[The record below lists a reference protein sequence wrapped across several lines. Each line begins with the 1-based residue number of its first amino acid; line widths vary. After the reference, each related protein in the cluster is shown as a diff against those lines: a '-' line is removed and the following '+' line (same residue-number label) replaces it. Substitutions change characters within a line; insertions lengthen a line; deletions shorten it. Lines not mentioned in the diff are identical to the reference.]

1 MTANGRVT
9 ERTPMTETADIK
21 PLALAFT
28 FGAAS
33 GLLLSRIS
41 MHAAYISSAT
51 SLLAALTLTV
61 ITSADR
67 RQAEILLLFLTSGVF
82 CAATST
88 LTSLGAVAGKPLFAG
103 LAADFRSMIS
113 SIPFPHEGTAPL
125 VNALLTGDRSSLDSS
140 VMNSFRD
147 SGASHILALSG
158 LHLGIIYGILLKVTS
173 IFGKHPTVKAVRSL
187 IIISLCGIY
196 TLATGASPSLVRAFL
211 FILVNETARLTHRS
225 NNPLRVYCAA
235 LFIQTAIDPQVI
247 SSTGFQLSYLAMA
260 GIFLLY
266 PALKKWYPQEEAAG
280 DMLIEKGAGLTES
293 DGLEG
298 VIIDK
303 DAGLTESDRLEGVMI
318 DKGAGLT
325 ERDGLT
331 ESDGLEC
338 MMIDKGCC
346 RARRCWTSW
355 MKTIVSA
362 APRKIWD
369 AAALTISCQ
378 VFTGPLACWKFG
390 TFPKYFLLTNLLSLP
405 LTSAVMLLS
414 VSTSVLFAIGIC
426 PDFLIS
432 LTDSSASLLLF
443 IMKVIS
449 SM

>member
-1 MTANGRVT
+1 MTSNGRVT
-9 ERTPMTETADIK
+9 ERAPMTETADIK

-51 SLLAALTLTV
+51 SLLVALTLTV

-67 RQAEILLLFLTSGVF
+67 RQAEILLLFLTAGVF

-235 LFIQTAIDPQVI
+235 LFIQTAINPQVI

-280 DMLIEKGAGLTES
+280 DMLIEKVAGLTES

-298 VIIDK
+298 V
-303 DAGLTESDRLEGVMI
+303 MN
-318 DKGAGLT
+318 
-325 ERDGLT
+325 
-331 ESDGLEC
+331 
-338 MMIDKGCC
+338 DKGCC

-355 MKTIVSA
+355 MRTIVSA

-378 VFTGPLACWKFG
+378 VFTGPLAWWKFG

>member
-1 MTANGRVT
+1 MTSNGRVT
-9 ERTPMTETADIK
+9 ERAPMTETADIK

-41 MHAAYISSAT
+41 MYAAYISSAT
-51 SLLAALTLTV
+51 SLLVALALTV

-125 VNALLTGDRSSLDSS
+125 VNALLTGDRSSLDDS

-173 IFGKHPTVKAVRSL
+173 IFGKHPTVKAARSL

-235 LFIQTAIDPQVI
+235 LFIQTAINPQVI

-280 DMLIEKGAGLTES
+280 DMLVEKGAGLTES

-298 VIIDK
+298 V
-303 DAGLTESDRLEGVMI
+303 T
-318 DKGAGLT
+318 
-325 ERDGLT
+325 
-331 ESDGLEC
+331 
-338 MMIDKGCC
+338 IDKGCC

-378 VFTGPLACWKFG
+378 VFTGPLAWWKFG

>member
-1 MTANGRVT
+1 MTSNGRVT
-9 ERTPMTETADIK
+9 ERAPMTETADIK

-51 SLLAALTLTV
+51 SLLVALTLTL

-67 RQAEILLLFLTSGVF
+67 RQAEILLLFLTAGVF

-125 VNALLTGDRSSLDSS
+125 VNALLTGDRSSLDDSI
-140 VMNSFRD
+140 MNSFRD

-173 IFGKHPTVKAVRSL
+173 IFGKHPTVKAIRSL

-235 LFIQTAIDPQVI
+235 LFIQTAINPQVI

-298 VIIDK
+298 V
-303 DAGLTESDRLEGVMI
+303 
-318 DKGAGLT
+318 
-325 ERDGLT
+325 
-331 ESDGLEC
+331 
-338 MMIDKGCC
+338 MIDKGCC
-346 RARRCWTSW
+346 RARRCQTSW
-355 MKTIVSA
+355 MKTIVSS

-378 VFTGPLACWKFG
+378 VFTGPLAWWKFG

>member
-1 MTANGRVT
+1 MTSNGRVT
-9 ERTPMTETADIK
+9 ERVPMTETADIK

-41 MHAAYISSAT
+41 VHAAYISSST
-51 SLLAALTLTV
+51 SLLVALTLTV
-61 ITSADR
+61 ISSSDR
-67 RQAEILLLFLTSGVF
+67 RQAEILLLFLTAGVF
-82 CAATST
+82 CAATSA

-125 VNALLTGDRSSLDSS
+125 VNALLTGDRSSLDDS

-187 IIISLCGIY
+187 IIILLCGIY

-235 LFIQTAIDPQVI
+235 LFIQTAINPQVI

-280 DMLIEKGAGLTES
+280 DMLIEK
-293 DGLEG
+293 
-298 VIIDK
+298 
-303 DAGLTESDRLEGVMI
+303 DAGLTESDVLEG
-318 DKGAGLT
+318 G
-325 ERDGLT
+325 
-331 ESDGLEC
+331 
-338 MMIDKGCC
+338 MIDKGCC
-346 RARRCWTSW
+346 RASRCWTSW

-378 VFTGPLACWKFG
+378 VFTGPLAWWKFG

-414 VSTSVLFAIGIC
+414 ISTSVLFTIGIC

>member
-1 MTANGRVT
+1 MTSNGRVT
-9 ERTPMTETADIK
+9 ERAPMTETADIK

-51 SLLAALTLTV
+51 SLLVALTLTL

-67 RQAEILLLFLTSGVF
+67 RQAEILLLFLTAGVF

-173 IFGKHPTVKAVRSL
+173 IFGKHPTVKAARSL

-235 LFIQTAIDPQVI
+235 LFIQTAINPQVI

-280 DMLIEKGAGLTES
+280 DMLIENGAGLTES

-298 VIIDK
+298 V
-303 DAGLTESDRLEGVMI
+303 T
-318 DKGAGLT
+318 
-325 ERDGLT
+325 
-331 ESDGLEC
+331 
-338 MMIDKGCC
+338 IDKGCC

-378 VFTGPLACWKFG
+378 VFTGPLAWWKFG

>member
-1 MTANGRVT
+1 MTSNGRVT
-9 ERTPMTETADIK
+9 ERAPMTETADIK

-51 SLLAALTLTV
+51 SLLVALTLTL

-67 RQAEILLLFLTSGVF
+67 RQAEILLLFLTAGVF

-158 LHLGIIYGILLKVTS
+158 LHLGIIYGILPKVTS

-235 LFIQTAIDPQVI
+235 LFIQTAIDPQII

-266 PALKKWYPQEEAAG
+266 PALKKWYPQKEAAG
-280 DMLIEKGAGLTES
+280 DMLIENGAGLTES

-298 VIIDK
+298 VMIDK
-303 DAGLTESDRLEGVMI
+303 D
-318 DKGAGLT
+318 
-325 ERDGLT
+325 
-331 ESDGLEC
+331 
-338 MMIDKGCC
+338 CC

-355 MKTIVSA
+355 MKTIVSD

-378 VFTGPLACWKFG
+378 VFTGPLAWWKFG

>member
-51 SLLAALTLTV
+51 SLLVALTLTV

-67 RQAEILLLFLTSGVF
+67 RQAEILLLFLTAGVF

-125 VNALLTGDRSSLDSS
+125 VNALLTGDRSSLDDS

-173 IFGKHPTVKAVRSL
+173 IFGKHPTVKAARSL

-235 LFIQTAIDPQVI
+235 LFIQTAINPQVI

-280 DMLIEKGAGLTES
+280 DMLIENGAGLTES

-298 VIIDK
+298 V
-303 DAGLTESDRLEGVMI
+303 MI
-318 DKGAGLT
+318 DKG
-325 ERDGLT
+325 
-331 ESDGLEC
+331 C
-338 MMIDKGCC
+338 CC

-378 VFTGPLACWKFG
+378 VFTGPLAWWKFG

>member
-1 MTANGRVT
+1 MTSNGRVT
-9 ERTPMTETADIK
+9 ERVPMTETADIK

-33 GLLLSRIS
+33 GLLLSHIS

-51 SLLAALTLTV
+51 SLLVALTLTV

-67 RQAEILLLFLTSGVF
+67 RQAEILLLFLTAGVF

-125 VNALLTGDRSSLDSS
+125 VNALLTGDRSSLDDS

-173 IFGKHPTVKAVRSL
+173 IFGKHPTVKDVRSL

-235 LFIQTAIDPQVI
+235 LFIQTAINPQVI

-266 PALKKWYPQEEAAG
+266 PALKKWYPHEEAAG
-280 DMLIEKGAGLTES
+280 DMLIENGAGLTES

-298 VIIDK
+298 V
-303 DAGLTESDRLEGVMI
+303 
-318 DKGAGLT
+318 
-325 ERDGLT
+325 
-331 ESDGLEC
+331 
-338 MMIDKGCC
+338 MIDKGCC
-346 RARRCWTSW
+346 RASRCWTSW

-378 VFTGPLACWKFG
+378 VFTGPLAWWKFG

>member
-1 MTANGRVT
+1 MTSNGRVT
-9 ERTPMTETADIK
+9 ERAPMTETADIK

-51 SLLAALTLTV
+51 SLLVALTLTV

-67 RQAEILLLFLTSGVF
+67 RQAEILLLFLTAGVF

-88 LTSLGAVAGKPLFAG
+88 LTSLGAVTGKPLFAG

-125 VNALLTGDRSSLDSS
+125 VNALLTGDRSSLDVS

-235 LFIQTAIDPQVI
+235 LFIQTAINPQVI

-266 PALKKWYPQEEAAG
+266 PALKKWYPQKEAAG

-298 VIIDK
+298 V
-303 DAGLTESDRLEGVMI
+303 MN
-318 DKGAGLT
+318 
-325 ERDGLT
+325 
-331 ESDGLEC
+331 
-338 MMIDKGCC
+338 DKGCC

-355 MKTIVSA
+355 MRTIVSA

-378 VFTGPLACWKFG
+378 VFTGPLAWWKFG

>member
-1 MTANGRVT
+1 MTSNGRVT
-9 ERTPMTETADIK
+9 ERAPMTETADIK

-51 SLLAALTLTV
+51 SLLVALTLTL

-67 RQAEILLLFLTSGVF
+67 RQAEILLLFLTAGVF

-125 VNALLTGDRSSLDSS
+125 VNALLTGDRSSLDDS

-235 LFIQTAIDPQVI
+235 LFIQTAINPQVI

-280 DMLIEKGAGLTES
+280 DMLIENGAGLTES

-298 VIIDK
+298 
-303 DAGLTESDRLEGVMI
+303 GMI
-318 DKGAGLT
+318 DN
-325 ERDGLT
+325 
-331 ESDGLEC
+331 
-338 MMIDKGCC
+338 GCC
-346 RARRCWTSW
+346 RARRCQTSW

-378 VFTGPLACWKFG
+378 VFTGPLAWWKFG

-405 LTSAVMLLS
+405 LTSAVMLLA

-432 LTDSSASLLLF
+432 LTDSSASLLLS

>member
-1 MTANGRVT
+1 
-9 ERTPMTETADIK
+9 MTETADIK

-41 MHAAYISSAT
+41 VHAAYISSAT
-51 SLLAALTLTV
+51 SLLVALTLTV
-61 ITSADR
+61 ISSSDR
-67 RQAEILLLFLTSGVF
+67 RQAEILLLFLTAGVF
-82 CAATST
+82 CAATSA

-125 VNALLTGDRSSLDSS
+125 VNALLTGDRSSLDDS

-158 LHLGIIYGILLKVTS
+158 LHLGIIYGILLKVTT
-173 IFGKHPTVKAVRSL
+173 IFGKHSTVKAVRSL

-235 LFIQTAIDPQVI
+235 LFIQTAINPQVI

-280 DMLIEKGAGLTES
+280 DMLIEKGAGRTES

-298 VIIDK
+298 V
-303 DAGLTESDRLEGVMI
+303 T
-318 DKGAGLT
+318 
-325 ERDGLT
+325 
-331 ESDGLEC
+331 
-338 MMIDKGCC
+338 IDKGCC

-378 VFTGPLACWKFG
+378 VFTGPLAWWKFG

>member
-1 MTANGRVT
+1 MTSNGRVT

-51 SLLAALTLTV
+51 SLLVALTLTV

-67 RQAEILLLFLTSGVF
+67 RQAEILLLFLTAGVF

-173 IFGKHPTVKAVRSL
+173 IFGKHPMVRAIRSL
-187 IIISLCGIY
+187 IIILLCGIY

-235 LFIQTAIDPQVI
+235 LFIQTAINPQVI

-266 PALKKWYPQEEAAG
+266 PALRKWYPQEEAAG

-298 VIIDK
+298 VI
-303 DAGLTESDRLEGVMI
+303 
-318 DKGAGLT
+318 DKG
-325 ERDGLT
+325 
-331 ESDGLEC
+331 S
-338 MMIDKGCC
+338 C

-378 VFTGPLACWKFG
+378 VFTGPLAWWKFG

>member
-1 MTANGRVT
+1 
-9 ERTPMTETADIK
+9 MTETADIK

-41 MHAAYISSAT
+41 VHAAYISSAT
-51 SLLAALTLTV
+51 SLLVALTLTV
-61 ITSADR
+61 LTSSDR
-67 RQAEILLLFLTSGVF
+67 RQAEILLLFLTAGVF

-125 VNALLTGDRSSLDSS
+125 VNALLTGDRSSLDDS

-211 FILVNETARLTHRS
+211 FILINETARLTHRS

-235 LFIQTAIDPQVI
+235 LFIQTAINPQVI

-298 VIIDK
+298 VI
-303 DAGLTESDRLEGVMI
+303 
-318 DKGAGLT
+318 DKG
-325 ERDGLT
+325 
-331 ESDGLEC
+331 S
-338 MMIDKGCC
+338 C

-378 VFTGPLACWKFG
+378 VFTGPLAWWKFG

>member
-1 MTANGRVT
+1 MTSNGRVT
-9 ERTPMTETADIK
+9 ERVPMTETADIK

-51 SLLAALTLTV
+51 SLLAALTLTL

-67 RQAEILLLFLTSGVF
+67 RQAEILLLFLTAGVF

-173 IFGKHPTVKAVRSL
+173 IFGKHPTIKAVRSL

-235 LFIQTAIDPQVI
+235 LFIQTAINPQVI

-280 DMLIEKGAGLTES
+280 DMLIGKGAGLTES
-293 DGLEG
+293 DVLEG
-298 VIIDK
+298 
-303 DAGLTESDRLEGVMI
+303 G
-318 DKGAGLT
+318 
-325 ERDGLT
+325 
-331 ESDGLEC
+331 
-338 MMIDKGCC
+338 MIDKGCC
-346 RARRCWTSW
+346 RASRCWTSW

-378 VFTGPLACWKFG
+378 VFTGPLAWWKFG

>member
-1 MTANGRVT
+1 MTSNGRVT
-9 ERTPMTETADIK
+9 ERAPMTETADIK

-51 SLLAALTLTV
+51 SLLVALTLTL

-67 RQAEILLLFLTSGVF
+67 RQAEILLLFLTAGVF

-173 IFGKHPTVKAVRSL
+173 IFGKHPTIKAVRSL

-235 LFIQTAIDPQVI
+235 LFIQTAINPQMI

-298 VIIDK
+298 V
-303 DAGLTESDRLEGVMI
+303 
-318 DKGAGLT
+318 
-325 ERDGLT
+325 
-331 ESDGLEC
+331 
-338 MMIDKGCC
+338 MIDKGCC
-346 RARRCWTSW
+346 RASRCWTSW

-378 VFTGPLACWKFG
+378 VFTGPLAWWKFG

>member
-1 MTANGRVT
+1 MTSNGRVT
-9 ERTPMTETADIK
+9 ERAPMTETADIK

-51 SLLAALTLTV
+51 SLLVALTLTL

-67 RQAEILLLFLTSGVF
+67 RQAEILLLFLTAGVF

-125 VNALLTGDRSSLDSS
+125 VNALLTGDRSSLDDS

-147 SGASHILALSG
+147 SGVSHILALSG

-173 IFGKHPTVKAVRSL
+173 IFGKHPTVKAIRSL

-235 LFIQTAIDPQVI
+235 LFIQTAINPQVI

-298 VIIDK
+298 V
-303 DAGLTESDRLEGVMI
+303 
-318 DKGAGLT
+318 
-325 ERDGLT
+325 
-331 ESDGLEC
+331 
-338 MMIDKGCC
+338 MIDKGCC
-346 RARRCWTSW
+346 RARRCQTSW

-378 VFTGPLACWKFG
+378 VFTGPLAWWKFG

>member
-1 MTANGRVT
+1 MTSNGRVT

-51 SLLAALTLTV
+51 SLLVALTLTL

-67 RQAEILLLFLTSGVF
+67 RQAEILLLFLTAGVF

-88 LTSLGAVAGKPLFAG
+88 LTSLGAVAGEPLFAG

-235 LFIQTAIDPQVI
+235 LFIQTAINPQVI

-298 VIIDK
+298 
-303 DAGLTESDRLEGVMI
+303 G
-318 DKGAGLT
+318 
-325 ERDGLT
+325 
-331 ESDGLEC
+331 
-338 MMIDKGCC
+338 MIDKGCC
-346 RARRCWTSW
+346 RASRCWTSW

-378 VFTGPLACWKFG
+378 VFTGPLAWWKFG

>member
-1 MTANGRVT
+1 MTSNGRVT
-9 ERTPMTETADIK
+9 ERVPMTETADIK

-51 SLLAALTLTV
+51 SLLVTLTLTV

-67 RQAEILLLFLTSGVF
+67 RQAEILLLFLTAGVF

-140 VMNSFRD
+140 IMNSFRD

-173 IFGKHPTVKAVRSL
+173 IFGKHPTVKAFRSL

-266 PALKKWYPQEEAAG
+266 PALKKWYPQKEAAG
-280 DMLIEKGAGLTES
+280 DMLIENGAGLTES

-298 VIIDK
+298 V
-303 DAGLTESDRLEGVMI
+303 MI
-318 DKGAGLT
+318 DNVC
-325 ERDGLT
+325 R
-331 ESDGLEC
+331 
-338 MMIDKGCC
+338 

-355 MKTIVSA
+355 MKTIVSD

-378 VFTGPLACWKFG
+378 VFTGPLAWWKFG

>member
-1 MTANGRVT
+1 MTSNGRVT

-41 MHAAYISSAT
+41 VHAAYISSAT
-51 SLLAALTLTV
+51 SLLVALTLTV

-67 RQAEILLLFLTSGVF
+67 RQAEILLLFLTAGVF
-82 CAATST
+82 CAATSA

-298 VIIDK
+298 V
-303 DAGLTESDRLEGVMI
+303 MI
-318 DKGAGLT
+318 DKG
-325 ERDGLT
+325 
-331 ESDGLEC
+331 C
-338 MMIDKGCC
+338 CC

-378 VFTGPLACWKFG
+378 VFTGPLAWWKFG

>member
-1 MTANGRVT
+1 MTSNGRVT
-9 ERTPMTETADIK
+9 ERVPMTETADIK

-51 SLLAALTLTV
+51 SLLVALTLTV

-67 RQAEILLLFLTSGVF
+67 RQAEILLLFLTAGVF

-211 FILVNETARLTHRS
+211 FILVNETARQTHRS

-266 PALKKWYPQEEAAG
+266 PALKKWYPQKEAAG
-280 DMLIEKGAGLTES
+280 DMPIENGAGLTES

-298 VIIDK
+298 V
-303 DAGLTESDRLEGVMI
+303 
-318 DKGAGLT
+318 
-325 ERDGLT
+325 
-331 ESDGLEC
+331 
-338 MMIDKGCC
+338 MIDKGC
-346 RARRCWTSW
+346 RSARRCWTSW

-378 VFTGPLACWKFG
+378 VFTGPLAWWKFG

-414 VSTSVLFAIGIC
+414 VSTSVLFTIGIC

>member
-51 SLLAALTLTV
+51 SLLVALTLTV

-67 RQAEILLLFLTSGVF
+67 RQAEILLLFLTAGVF

-125 VNALLTGDRSSLDSS
+125 VNALLTGDRSSLDDS

-173 IFGKHPTVKAVRSL
+173 IFGKHPTVKAARSL

-235 LFIQTAIDPQVI
+235 LFIQTAINPQMI

-280 DMLIEKGAGLTES
+280 DMLIENGAGLTES

-298 VIIDK
+298 V
-303 DAGLTESDRLEGVMI
+303 MI
-318 DKGAGLT
+318 DKG
-325 ERDGLT
+325 
-331 ESDGLEC
+331 C
-338 MMIDKGCC
+338 CC

-378 VFTGPLACWKFG
+378 VFTGPLAWWKFG

>member
-1 MTANGRVT
+1 MTSNGRVT
-9 ERTPMTETADIK
+9 ERVPMTETADIK

-33 GLLLSRIS
+33 GLLLSHIS

-51 SLLAALTLTV
+51 SLLAALTLTL

-67 RQAEILLLFLTSGVF
+67 RQAEILLLFLAAGVF
-82 CAATST
+82 CAVTST
-88 LTSLGAVAGKPLFAG
+88 LTSLGAVAGKPLIAG

-235 LFIQTAIDPQVI
+235 LFIQTTINPQVI

-266 PALKKWYPQEEAAG
+266 PALKKWYPQEAAG
-280 DMLIEKGAGLTES
+280 DMLIEKGTGPTES

-298 VIIDK
+298 MMIDK
-303 DAGLTESDRLEGVMI
+303 DAG
-318 DKGAGLT
+318 
-325 ERDGLT
+325 
-331 ESDGLEC
+331 
-338 MMIDKGCC
+338 
-346 RARRCWTSW
+346 RARRCRTSW

-378 VFTGPLACWKFG
+378 VFTGPLAWWKFG

-414 VSTSVLFAIGIC
+414 VSTSVLFTIGIC

-432 LTDSSASLLLF
+432 LTDSSASLLFF

>member
-1 MTANGRVT
+1 MTSNGRVT
-9 ERTPMTETADIK
+9 ERAPMTETADIK

-67 RQAEILLLFLTSGVF
+67 RQAEILLLFLTAGVF

-125 VNALLTGDRSSLDSS
+125 VNALLTGDRSSLDDS

-235 LFIQTAIDPQVI
+235 LFIQTAINPQVI

-266 PALKKWYPQEEAAG
+266 PALKKWYPHEEAAG

-298 VIIDK
+298 V
-303 DAGLTESDRLEGVMI
+303 
-318 DKGAGLT
+318 
-325 ERDGLT
+325 
-331 ESDGLEC
+331 
-338 MMIDKGCC
+338 MIDKGCC
-346 RARRCWTSW
+346 RASRCWTSW

-378 VFTGPLACWKFG
+378 VFTGPLAWWKFG

>member
-67 RQAEILLLFLTSGVF
+67 RQAEILLLFLTAGVF

-88 LTSLGAVAGKPLFAG
+88 LTSLGAAAGKPLFAG

-173 IFGKHPTVKAVRSL
+173 IFGKHPTVKAARSL

-235 LFIQTAIDPQVI
+235 LFIQTAINPQVI

-266 PALKKWYPQEEAAG
+266 PALKKWYPQEETAG
-280 DMLIEKGAGLTES
+280 DMHIEKGAGLTES

-298 VIIDK
+298 V
-303 DAGLTESDRLEGVMI
+303 
-318 DKGAGLT
+318 
-325 ERDGLT
+325 
-331 ESDGLEC
+331 
-338 MMIDKGCC
+338 MIDKGCC
-346 RARRCWTSW
+346 RARRCQTSW

-378 VFTGPLACWKFG
+378 VFTGPLAWWKFG

>member
-1 MTANGRVT
+1 MTSNGRVT
-9 ERTPMTETADIK
+9 ERVPMTETADIK

-41 MHAAYISSAT
+41 VHAAYISSAT
-51 SLLAALTLTV
+51 SLLVALTLTV
-61 ITSADR
+61 LTSADR
-67 RQAEILLLFLTSGVF
+67 RQVEILLLFLTAGVF
-82 CAATST
+82 CAATSA
-88 LTSLGAVAGKPLFAG
+88 LTSLGTVAGKPLFAG

-125 VNALLTGDRSSLDSS
+125 VNALLTGDRSSLDDS

-211 FILVNETARLTHRS
+211 FILINETARLTHRS

-266 PALKKWYPQEEAAG
+266 PALKKWYPQKEAAG

-298 VIIDK
+298 V
-303 DAGLTESDRLEGVMI
+303 
-318 DKGAGLT
+318 
-325 ERDGLT
+325 
-331 ESDGLEC
+331 
-338 MMIDKGCC
+338 MIDKGCC
-346 RARRCWTSW
+346 RAGRCWTSW

-378 VFTGPLACWKFG
+378 VFTGPLAWWKFG

-432 LTDSSASLLLF
+432 LTDSSTSLLLF

>member
-1 MTANGRVT
+1 MTSNGRVT

-67 RQAEILLLFLTSGVF
+67 RQAKILLLFLTSGVF

-125 VNALLTGDRSSLDSS
+125 VNALLTGDRSSLDDS

-158 LHLGIIYGILLKVTS
+158 LHLGIIYGILLKVTC
-173 IFGKHPTVKAVRSL
+173 IFGNHPTVRAIRSL
-187 IIISLCGIY
+187 IIILLCGIY

-235 LFIQTAIDPQVI
+235 LFIQTAINPQVI
-247 SSTGFQLSYLAMA
+247 SSTGFQLSYLSMA

-280 DMLIEKGAGLTES
+280 DMLIEKGAGRTES

-298 VIIDK
+298 V
-303 DAGLTESDRLEGVMI
+303 
-318 DKGAGLT
+318 
-325 ERDGLT
+325 
-331 ESDGLEC
+331 
-338 MMIDKGCC
+338 MIDKGCC
-346 RARRCWTSW
+346 RARHYWTSW

-378 VFTGPLACWKFG
+378 VFTGPLAWWKFG

>member
-1 MTANGRVT
+1 MTSNGRVT
-9 ERTPMTETADIK
+9 ERAPMTETADIK

-61 ITSADR
+61 ITSVDR
-67 RQAEILLLFLTSGVF
+67 RQAEILLLFLTAGVF

-187 IIISLCGIY
+187 IIISLCRIY

-235 LFIQTAIDPQVI
+235 LFIQTAINPQVI

-280 DMLIEKGAGLTES
+280 DMLIENGAGLTES

-298 VIIDK
+298 VTIN
-303 DAGLTESDRLEGVMI
+303 
-318 DKGAGLT
+318 
-325 ERDGLT
+325 
-331 ESDGLEC
+331 
-338 MMIDKGCC
+338 KGCC

-378 VFTGPLACWKFG
+378 VFTSPLAWWKFG

>member
-1 MTANGRVT
+1 
-9 ERTPMTETADIK
+9 MTETADIK

-41 MHAAYISSAT
+41 VHAAYISSAT
-51 SLLAALTLTV
+51 SLLVALTLTV

-67 RQAEILLLFLTSGVF
+67 RQAEILLLFLTAGVF

-173 IFGKHPTVKAVRSL
+173 IFGKHPTIKAVRSL

-235 LFIQTAIDPQVI
+235 LFIQTAINPQVI

-266 PALKKWYPQEEAAG
+266 PALKKWYPQKEAAG
-280 DMLIEKGAGLTES
+280 DMLIENGAGLTES

-298 VIIDK
+298 
-303 DAGLTESDRLEGVMI
+303 
-318 DKGAGLT
+318 
-325 ERDGLT
+325 
-331 ESDGLEC
+331 

-346 RARRCWTSW
+346 RAGRCWTSW

-378 VFTGPLACWKFG
+378 VFTGPLAWWKFG

-405 LTSAVMLLS
+405 LTSAIMLLS

>member
-51 SLLAALTLTV
+51 SLLVALTLTV

-67 RQAEILLLFLTSGVF
+67 RQAEILLLFLTTGVF

-125 VNALLTGDRSSLDSS
+125 VNALLTGDRSSLGSS

-158 LHLGIIYGILLKVTS
+158 LHLGIIYGILLKATS

-235 LFIQTAIDPQVI
+235 LFIQTAINPQVI

-280 DMLIEKGAGLTES
+280 DMLIENGAGRTES

-298 VIIDK
+298 VI
-303 DAGLTESDRLEGVMI
+303 
-318 DKGAGLT
+318 
-325 ERDGLT
+325 
-331 ESDGLEC
+331 
-338 MMIDKGCC
+338 IDKGCC

-378 VFTGPLACWKFG
+378 VFTGPLAWWKFG

>member
-1 MTANGRVT
+1 MTSNGRVT
-9 ERTPMTETADIK
+9 ERAPMTETADIK

-51 SLLAALTLTV
+51 SLLVTLTL

-67 RQAEILLLFLTSGVF
+67 RQAEILLLFLTAGVF

-158 LHLGIIYGILLKVTS
+158 LHLGIIYGILLKVSS

-235 LFIQTAIDPQVI
+235 LFIQTAINPQVI

-293 DGLEG
+293 DGLAG
-298 VIIDK
+298 V
-303 DAGLTESDRLEGVMI
+303 
-318 DKGAGLT
+318 
-325 ERDGLT
+325 
-331 ESDGLEC
+331 
-338 MMIDKGCC
+338 MIDKGCC
-346 RARRCWTSW
+346 RARLCWTSW

-378 VFTGPLACWKFG
+378 VFTGPLAWWKFG

>member
-1 MTANGRVT
+1 MTSNGRVT
-9 ERTPMTETADIK
+9 ERVPMTETADIK

-33 GLLLSRIS
+33 GLLLSHIS

-67 RQAEILLLFLTSGVF
+67 RQAEILLLFLTAGVF

-88 LTSLGAVAGKPLFAG
+88 LTSLGAVAGEPLFAG

-173 IFGKHPTVKAVRSL
+173 IFGKYPTIKAVRSL

-235 LFIQTAIDPQVI
+235 LFIQTAINPQVI

-266 PALKKWYPQEEAAG
+266 PALKKWYPQEESAG

-298 VIIDK
+298 V
-303 DAGLTESDRLEGVMI
+303 
-318 DKGAGLT
+318 
-325 ERDGLT
+325 
-331 ESDGLEC
+331 
-338 MMIDKGCC
+338 MIDKGCC
-346 RARRCWTSW
+346 RAMRCWTSC

-378 VFTGPLACWKFG
+378 VFTGPLAWWKFG

-426 PDFLIS
+426 PDFLIT

>member
-1 MTANGRVT
+1 MTSNGRVT
-9 ERTPMTETADIK
+9 ERVPMTETADIK

-51 SLLAALTLTV
+51 SLLVALTLTL

-67 RQAEILLLFLTSGVF
+67 RQAEILLLFLTAGVF

-125 VNALLTGDRSSLDSS
+125 VNALLTGDRSSLDDS

-173 IFGKHPTVKAVRSL
+173 IFGKHPTVKAIRSL

-235 LFIQTAIDPQVI
+235 LFIQTAINPQVI

-298 VIIDK
+298 V
-303 DAGLTESDRLEGVMI
+303 
-318 DKGAGLT
+318 
-325 ERDGLT
+325 
-331 ESDGLEC
+331 
-338 MMIDKGCC
+338 MIDKGCC
-346 RARRCWTSW
+346 RARRCQTSW

-378 VFTGPLACWKFG
+378 VFTGPLAWWKFG

>member
-1 MTANGRVT
+1 MTSNGRVT
-9 ERTPMTETADIK
+9 ERAPMTETADIK

-33 GLLLSRIS
+33 GLLLSHIS

-51 SLLAALTLTV
+51 SLLVALTLTV

-173 IFGKHPTVKAVRSL
+173 IFGKHPTAKAVRSL

-235 LFIQTAIDPQVI
+235 LFIQTAINPQVI

-266 PALKKWYPQEEAAG
+266 PALKKWYPQDEAAG
-280 DMLIEKGAGLTES
+280 DKLIEKGAGLTES
-293 DGLEG
+293 DGLGG
-298 VIIDK
+298 V
-303 DAGLTESDRLEGVMI
+303 
-318 DKGAGLT
+318 
-325 ERDGLT
+325 
-331 ESDGLEC
+331 
-338 MMIDKGCC
+338 MIDKGCC

-378 VFTGPLACWKFG
+378 IFTGPLAWWKFG

>member
-1 MTANGRVT
+1 MTSNGRVT
-9 ERTPMTETADIK
+9 ERAPMTETADIK

-51 SLLAALTLTV
+51 SLLVALALTV

-67 RQAEILLLFLTSGVF
+67 RQAEILLLFLTAGVF

-173 IFGKHPTVKAVRSL
+173 IFGKHPTVKAVMSL

-235 LFIQTAIDPQVI
+235 LFIQTAINPQVI

-266 PALKKWYPQEEAAG
+266 PALKKWYPQKEAAG
-280 DMLIEKGAGLTES
+280 DMLIENDAGLTES

-298 VIIDK
+298 VMIDK
-303 DAGLTESDRLEGVMI
+303 DAGRTESDVLEG
-318 DKGAGLT
+318 G
-325 ERDGLT
+325 
-331 ESDGLEC
+331 
-338 MMIDKGCC
+338 MIDKGCC

-378 VFTGPLACWKFG
+378 VFTGPLAWWKFG

>member
-1 MTANGRVT
+1 MTSNGRVT
-9 ERTPMTETADIK
+9 ERAPMTETADIK

-51 SLLAALTLTV
+51 SLLVALTLTV

-67 RQAEILLLFLTSGVF
+67 RQAEILLLFLTAGVF

-88 LTSLGAVAGKPLFAG
+88 LTSLGAVAGEPLFAG

-173 IFGKHPTVKAVRSL
+173 IFGKHPTIKAVRSL

-235 LFIQTAIDPQVI
+235 LFIQTAINPQVI

-280 DMLIEKGAGLTES
+280 DMLVEKGAGLTES

-298 VIIDK
+298 V
-303 DAGLTESDRLEGVMI
+303 T
-318 DKGAGLT
+318 
-325 ERDGLT
+325 
-331 ESDGLEC
+331 
-338 MMIDKGCC
+338 IDKGCC

-378 VFTGPLACWKFG
+378 VFTGPLAWWKFG

>member
-1 MTANGRVT
+1 MTSNGRVT
-9 ERTPMTETADIK
+9 ERAPMTETADIK

-51 SLLAALTLTV
+51 SLLVALTLTL

-67 RQAEILLLFLTSGVF
+67 RQAEILLLFLTAGVF

-125 VNALLTGDRSSLDSS
+125 VNALLTGDRSSLDDS

-173 IFGKHPTVKAVRSL
+173 IFGKHPTVKAARSL

-235 LFIQTAIDPQVI
+235 LFIQTAINPQVI

-280 DMLIEKGAGLTES
+280 DMLIENGAGLTES

-298 VIIDK
+298 M
-303 DAGLTESDRLEGVMI
+303 MI

-325 ERDGLT
+325 ESDGPEGVMIDKDAGRT
-331 ESDGLEC
+331 ESDELEC

-378 VFTGPLACWKFG
+378 VFTGPLAWWKFG

>member
-1 MTANGRVT
+1 MTSNGRVT
-9 ERTPMTETADIK
+9 ERVPMTETADIK

-51 SLLAALTLTV
+51 SLLVALTLTV

-67 RQAEILLLFLTSGVF
+67 RQAEILLLFLTAGVF

-125 VNALLTGDRSSLDSS
+125 VNALLTGDRSSLDDS

-173 IFGKHPTVKAVRSL
+173 IFGKHPTVKAIRSL

-235 LFIQTAIDPQVI
+235 LFIQTAINPQVI

-280 DMLIEKGAGLTES
+280 DMLIENGASHTES

-298 VIIDK
+298 V
-303 DAGLTESDRLEGVMI
+303 
-318 DKGAGLT
+318 
-325 ERDGLT
+325 
-331 ESDGLEC
+331 
-338 MMIDKGCC
+338 MIDKGCC
-346 RARRCWTSW
+346 RARRCRTSW

-378 VFTGPLACWKFG
+378 VFTGPLAWWKFG

>member
-1 MTANGRVT
+1 
-9 ERTPMTETADIK
+9 MTETADIK

-41 MHAAYISSAT
+41 VHAAYISSAT
-51 SLLAALTLTV
+51 SLLVALTLTL

-125 VNALLTGDRSSLDSS
+125 VNALLTGDRSSLDDS

-187 IIISLCGIY
+187 IIILLCGIY

-211 FILVNETARLTHRS
+211 FILINETARLTHRS

-266 PALKKWYPQEEAAG
+266 PALKKWYPQKEAAG
-280 DMLIEKGAGLTES
+280 DMLIENGAGPTES

-298 VIIDK
+298 
-303 DAGLTESDRLEGVMI
+303 G
-318 DKGAGLT
+318 
-325 ERDGLT
+325 
-331 ESDGLEC
+331 
-338 MMIDKGCC
+338 MIDKGCC
-346 RARRCWTSW
+346 RASRCWTSW

-378 VFTGPLACWKFG
+378 VFTGPLAWWKFG

>member
-1 MTANGRVT
+1 MTSNGRVT

-51 SLLAALTLTV
+51 SLLVALTLTV

-67 RQAEILLLFLTSGVF
+67 RQAEILLLFLTAGVF

-173 IFGKHPTVKAVRSL
+173 IFGKHPTVKTIRSL

-235 LFIQTAIDPQVI
+235 LFIQTAINPQVI

-298 VIIDK
+298 V
-303 DAGLTESDRLEGVMI
+303 
-318 DKGAGLT
+318 
-325 ERDGLT
+325 
-331 ESDGLEC
+331 
-338 MMIDKGCC
+338 MIDKGCC
-346 RARRCWTSW
+346 RASRCWTSW

-378 VFTGPLACWKFG
+378 VFTGPLAWWKFG

>member
-1 MTANGRVT
+1 MTSNGRVT
-9 ERTPMTETADIK
+9 ERVPMTETADIK

-51 SLLAALTLTV
+51 SLLVTLTLTL

-125 VNALLTGDRSSLDSS
+125 VNALLTGDRSSLDDS

-173 IFGKHPTVKAVRSL
+173 IFGKHPTIKAVRSL
-187 IIISLCGIY
+187 IIISLCGTY

-235 LFIQTAIDPQVI
+235 LFIQTAINPQVI

-280 DMLIEKGAGLTES
+280 DMLIEKGTGPTES
-293 DGLEG
+293 DGLE
-298 VIIDK
+298 V
-303 DAGLTESDRLEGVMI
+303 VMI
-318 DKGAGLT
+318 DKG
-325 ERDGLT
+325 
-331 ESDGLEC
+331 C
-338 MMIDKGCC
+338 Y
-346 RARRCWTSW
+346 RARRCQTSW

-378 VFTGPLACWKFG
+378 VFTGPLAWWIFG